1 MKSVGVFDLMPQDK
15 AADYCMIQQSEL
27 AGEDLVRVGWVDAI
41 TDLLNFLHT
50 ILVVD
55 FNVGLSAS
63 NDEASAIQSVV
74 NSVILVSFVEHD
86 VLNLV
91 ALTLVMARS

>member
-1 MKSVGVFDLMPQDK
+1 M
-15 AADYCMIQQSEL
+15 
-27 AGEDLVRVGWVDAI
+27 GWVDAI

-55 FNVGLSAS
+55 FNVGLSAG

-74 NSVILVSFVEHD
+74 YSVILVSFVEHD

-91 ALTLVMARS
+91 ALIAGPADDASIEAGAE